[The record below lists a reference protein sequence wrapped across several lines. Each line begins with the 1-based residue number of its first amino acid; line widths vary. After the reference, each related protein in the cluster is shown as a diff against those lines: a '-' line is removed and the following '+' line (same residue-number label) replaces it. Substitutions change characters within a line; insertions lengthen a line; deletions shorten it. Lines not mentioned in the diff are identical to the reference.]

1 MPDAYGDSTTTQ
13 PWEQVSD
20 RLTDAKQYWLATN
33 HGSASAAS
41 GNVRGVYSE
50 QIGQQ
55 SSRATFPRMAE
66 PREFEGS
73 FETRLS
79 KPPEEVYAFLVDLPQ
94 TPRWR
99 FHLGSVSWIDDGE
112 TCVGRRFS
120 VQLSFG
126 PWRKMALQG
135 EVTVYEPPMRFSYRI
150 TDGPLKAENEYVV
163 TPDGDGRRVLYD
175 DREGGHARHPHAGR
189 KPAHH
194 PCVRP
199 NDTPGASPPQ

>member
-1 MPDAYGDSTTTQ
+1 VRRKVRR
-13 PWEQVSD
+13 QV
-20 RLTDAKQYWLATN
+20 AA
-33 HGSASAAS
+33 GIAASAAS

-163 TPDGDGRRVLYD
+163 TPDGAGGAFFTMTGRAGMPGILMRV
-175 DREGGHARHPHAGR
+175 
-189 KPAHH
+189 
-194 PCVRP
+194 
-199 NDTPGASPPQ
+199 ASPLITRAYGRTTRRELRRLSEILA